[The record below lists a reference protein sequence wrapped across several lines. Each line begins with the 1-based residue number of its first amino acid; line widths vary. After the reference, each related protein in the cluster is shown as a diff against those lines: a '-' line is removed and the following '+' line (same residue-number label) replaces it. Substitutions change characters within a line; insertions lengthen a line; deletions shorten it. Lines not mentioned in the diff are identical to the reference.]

1 MLCEHALSATDV
13 NAIGCAHGT
22 AHRVAYSSPNSAADS
37 DAERGAYLT
46 TKRFADGH
54 AERNSHGSSN
64 AFADEHADIVSDVLP
79 SARSESKPDR
89 DAFTNSATDG
99 DTERGAHNSADRVTH
114 NNAERDPLC
123 ASDERANLHSHVVPI
138 I

>member
-1 MLCEHALSATDV
+1 MLHEHAHSATDV

-54 AERNSHGSSN
+54 AERDSHGSSN
-64 AFADEHADIVSDVLP
+64 AFADEHADIVAKFELIEHARGEEGFMGQPLS
-79 SARSESKPDR
+79 SARGVGFGQELRELCKLLVCPR
-89 DAFTNSATDG
+89 CARAGAT
-99 DTERGAHNSADRVTH
+99 RGR
-114 NNAERDPLC
+114 
-123 ASDERANLHSHVVPI
+123 RAPRG
-138 I
+138 

>member
-1 MLCEHALSATDV
+1 MRVLCEHALSATDV

-37 DAERGAYLT
+37 DAERGA
-46 TKRFADGH
+46 
-54 AERNSHGSSN
+54 
-64 AFADEHADIVSDVLP
+64 
-79 SARSESKPDR
+79 
-89 DAFTNSATDG
+89 
-99 DTERGAHNSADRVTH
+99 HNSADRVTH

-123 ASDERANLHSHVVPI
+123 SSDEHANLHSHVVPI